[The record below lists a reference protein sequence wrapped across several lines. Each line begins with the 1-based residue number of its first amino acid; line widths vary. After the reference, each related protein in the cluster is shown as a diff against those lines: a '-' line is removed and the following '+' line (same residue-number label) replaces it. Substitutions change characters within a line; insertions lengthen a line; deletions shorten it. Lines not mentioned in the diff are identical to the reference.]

1 MTTTTNNIIR
11 RLRKRVGNGK
21 MTQKQLATA
30 AGYANASTISDF
42 EDERS
47 GPPSNATVDRIAK
60 ACGLEVYFRSTGGW
74 CILQEGYKL
83 SEVPV

>member
-1 MTTTTNNIIR
+1 MTTKTNNIIR

-30 AGYANASTISDF
+30 AGYANGSRISAL
-42 EDERS
+42 EREEE
-47 GPPSNATVDRIAK
+47 GPPNPASVCRIAK
-60 ACGLEVYFRSTGGW
+60 ACGLEVYYRSPGGW
-74 CILQEGYKL
+74 QILSDGYKL